1 MDCIWNSLE
10 SIHLQTERPA
20 KCWNSCGD
28 RLESWRPCKKIY
40 EKFTFFCVG
49 PRAYYLCEPFRLKFT
64 FHIIKRFTK
73 NLPSLNI
80 DRNMPYCEQKSSITF
95 YSNAFAFDLR
105 KKKVFFCICLCS
117 AQQNKT
123 IQMLIVIIW
132 FSFQLTISVLYFIQ
146 YPFEISTEFWSKTK
160 SVETTMRAPSS
171 VSRWQFMAIYLPS
184 KLQSKL

>member
-28 RLESWRPCKKIY
+28 RHESWRPCKKIY

-95 YSNAFAFDLR
+95 YSNAFAFVLR
-105 KKKVFFCICLCS
+105 KKSVFFLHLLVFCT
-117 AQQNKT
+117 AEQNDPNVDRHH
-123 IQMLIVIIW
+123 LV
-132 FSFQLTISVLYFIQ
+132 LISVDHIGFILHS
-146 YPFEISTEFWSKTK
+146 ISIRNINGVLK
-160 SVETTMRAPSS
+160 
-171 VSRWQFMAIYLPS
+171 QN
-184 KLQSKL
+184 